1 MTTPDILD
9 ELSKLGTESCK
20 KVLMRHGAREP
31 FFGVLVSKLKTIQK
45 RIKQDYKLSLALFDT
60 GNSDAMYLAGL
71 IADPAQMK
79 KTDLKRWMKNAYWSM
94 LSECTVAW
102 VAAESRFGWELA
114 LEWIDSKKDSVTAGG
129 WATLSSLMSITPD
142 DQLDLPAL
150 TRLLDRVSKNIHSS
164 GNQVRGAMNT
174 FVIASGCFVKP
185 LTPRA
190 KAVAKA
196 IGRVA
201 VDQGETSCQVP
212 VASDYIAKVE
222 AMGRLGK
229 KKKTARC

>member
-1 MTTPDILD
+1 MTTPD
-9 ELSKLGTESCK
+9 G
-20 KVLMRHGAREP
+20 
-31 FFGVLVSKLKTIQK
+31 
-45 RIKQDYKLSLALFDT
+45 
-60 GNSDAMYLAGL
+60 
-71 IADPAQMK
+71 
-79 KTDLKRWMKNAYWSM
+79 
-94 LSECTVAW
+94 
-102 VAAESRFGWELA
+102 
-114 LEWIDSKKDSVTAGG
+114 
-129 WATLSSLMSITPD
+129 
-142 DQLDLPAL
+142 QLDLPAL

-185 LTPRA
+185 LTLRA